1 MKWFLYAMSSIWIAI
16 GCCIIL
22 YTDETKDVIR
32 SIVKG
37 IDLRILSILPLAAG
51 VLFLLSASV
60 CRFPWVIRFI
70 GLMSLVEGVLAFSNP
85 SNLYDRLMDWY
96 LDSISNQTHRLLGT
110 ITIILGTAILSWIL

>member
-1 MKWFLYAMSSIWIAI
+1 MQWFLYAMSLIWIAI

-37 IDLRILSILPLAAG
+37 VDLRILSILPFVAG

-60 CRFPWVIRFI
+60 CHYPWVIRFI
-70 GLMSLVEGVLAFSNP
+70 GLMSLVEGVLAFFNP

-96 LDSISNQTHRLLGT
+96 LDSLSDQTHRLFGT

>member
-1 MKWFLYAMSSIWIAI
+1 MKWFLYAMSLIWIAI

-22 YTDETKDVIR
+22 YTDKTKDVMR

-37 IDLRILSILPLAAG
+37 TDLRILSILPFAAG
-51 VLFLLSASV
+51 VLFILSAPV

-85 SNLYDRLMDWY
+85 SNLYGRLMDWY
-96 LDSISNQTHRLLGT
+96 LDSISDQTHRLFGI

>member
-1 MKWFLYAMSSIWIAI
+1 MKWFLYAMSLIWIAI

-22 YTDETKDVIR
+22 YTDETKDVMR

-37 IDLRILSILPLAAG
+37 IDLRILSILPFAAG

-96 LDSISNQTHRLLGT
+96 LDSISNQTHRLFGI

>member
-1 MKWFLYAMSSIWIAI
+1 MKYFLYAISSIWIAI

-22 YTDETKDVIR
+22 YTDETKDVMR

-37 IDLRILSILPLAAG
+37 VDLRILSILPFAAC

-70 GLMSLVEGVLAFSNP
+70 GLLSLIEGALAFSNP
-85 SNLYDRLMDWY
+85 NNLYTKILDWY
-96 LDSISNQTHRLLGT
+96 LDALSDQTHRFFGIVTL
-110 ITIILGTAILSWIL
+110 ILGTAILTWII

>member
-1 MKWFLYAMSSIWIAI
+1 MQWFLYAMSLIWIAI

-22 YTDETKDVIR
+22 YTDETKDVMR

-37 IDLRILSILPLAAG
+37 IDLRILSILPFVAG

-60 CRFPWVIRFI
+60 CRFPWIIRFV
-70 GLMSLVEGVLAFSNP
+70 GFMSLIEGVLAFSNP

-96 LDSISNQTHRLLGT
+96 LDSISDQTHRLFGI
-110 ITIILGTAILSWIL
+110 ITMTLGTAVLSWIL